1 MKETHTHHIIPRSLG
16 GTNDPENMVE
26 LLPKDH
32 AIAHLVRYRM
42 FGQWQDKLA
51 YIGLSGQSNK
61 YEIQQMKRRLAN
73 LGNKN
78 GCGSTHTPEY
88 KKRLS
93 VMMTERR
100 KENSQMGNY
109 QPHTEETKA
118 KISKSLEG
126 NSNRLGKTGN
136 KMSDESKAK
145 MSERMKGDTNPVR
158 RPEVRE
164 KLRQRALEREA
175 RKREARLR

>member
-1 MKETHTHHIIPRSLG
+1 
-16 GTNDPENMVE
+16 
-26 LLPKDH
+26 
-32 AIAHLVRYRM
+32 
-42 FGQWQDKLA
+42 
-51 YIGLSGQSNK
+51 
-61 YEIQQMKRRLAN
+61 
-73 LGNKN
+73 
-78 GCGSTHTPEY
+78 
-88 KKRLS
+88 
-93 VMMTERR
+93 
-100 KENSQMGNY
+100 MGNY

-164 KLRQRALEREA
+164 KIRQKALEREA